1 MMKTPAKV
9 LQIGNYPPPMCG
21 WAIQLKLVA
30 EELRARGDI
39 CEVLK
44 INEGRQIKS
53 PEYIDVQNGFDY
65 VKKVWRYALQ
75 GYQLNVH
82 VNGMSKKGYWLG
94 MIALV
99 TGRVVLRP
107 TLVTFH
113 GGLSQDYFPRAR
125 QSPARWAFQILF
137 TLAGSI
143 ACDSAAIKEA
153 ILDYGVPPG
162 KVTTIATFSPQYL
175 NFSPVT
181 LAREIEE
188 FLAERRPVILSYVS
202 FRPEYRLETLREG
215 MRRYREQNPR
225 AGFIW
230 LGFPDKEIPAAKQY
244 LDTWDSAERSNVL
257 LLGNLTHD
265 EFLTLLSRCF
275 IFLRTPACD
284 GVAASVLESIAL
296 RVPVV
301 ASENG
306 RRPDGVVT
314 YQDSDAADMC
324 EKLLAVTA
332 RYSEVKAGLAVTL
345 HDDNVARMADWLSG
359 RQSKTVETEA
369 LALR

>member
-1 MMKTPAKV
+1 MTKPAKV

-44 INEGRQIKS
+44 INEGRQIKG

-65 VKKVWRYALQ
+65 VRKVWRYALQ
-75 GYQLNVH
+75 GYRLNVH
-82 VNGMSKKGYWLG
+82 VNGMSQKGYWLA
-94 MIALV
+94 MIAVV
-99 TGRVVLRP
+99 TGRVLLRP

-113 GGLSQDYFPRAR
+113 GGLSQDYFPRTS
-125 QSPARWAFQILF
+125 QGSARWAFQVLF

-143 ACDSAAIKEA
+143 ACDSAPIKQE
-153 ILDYGVPPG
+153 IVKYGVPPG

-175 NFSPVT
+175 NFSPVA
-181 LAREIEE
+181 LAREVEG
-188 FLAERRPVILSYVS
+188 FLAKRRPVILSYVS
-202 FRPEYRLETLREG
+202 FRPEYRLETLRES
-215 MRRYREQNPR
+215 MTLYRKQNPQ

-230 LGFPDKEIPAAKQY
+230 LGFPEKEIAAAKQY
-244 LDTWDSAERSNVL
+244 LDSWHNAERSNVL

-275 IFLRTPACD
+275 VFLRTPACD

-314 YQDSDAADMC
+314 YKDSDAADMC

-332 RYSEVKAGLAVTL
+332 RYSEVKEGLTINL
-345 HDDNVARMADWLSG
+345 QDNNVGRMADWLSG
-359 RQSKTVETEA
+359 RESKTVETEV

>member
-1 MMKTPAKV
+1 
-9 LQIGNYPPPMCG
+9 MCG
-21 WAIQLKLVA
+21 WAIQLKLVV

-44 INEGRQIKS
+44 INEGRQIKG

-65 VKKVWRYALQ
+65 VRKVWRYALQ
-75 GYQLNVH
+75 GYRLNVH
-82 VNGMSKKGYWLG
+82 VNGMSKKGYALAT
-94 MIALV
+94 IAVV
-99 TGRVVLRP
+99 TGRVFLRP
-107 TLVTFH
+107 ALVTFH

-125 QSPARWAFQILF
+125 RGPARWAFQILF
-137 TLAGSI
+137 TVAGSI
-143 ACDSAAIKEA
+143 ACDSAPIKEA
-153 ILDYGVPPG
+153 IVRYGAPPS

-175 NFSPVT
+175 NFSPVA
-181 LAREIEE
+181 LAAAVEE
-188 FLAERRPVILSYVS
+188 FITEHQPVILSYVS

-215 MRRYREQNPR
+215 MRRYREQNPQT
-225 AGFIW
+225 GFIW
-230 LGFPDKEIPAAKQY
+230 LGFPEKEITAAKQY
-244 LDTWDSAERSNVL
+244 LDTWDNAERSNVL

-265 EFLTLLSRCF
+265 EFLTLLRRCF

-296 RVPVV
+296 GVPVV

-314 YQDSDAADMC
+314 YKDSDAADMC

-332 RYSEVKAGLAVTL
+332 RYSEVKAKLAMNL

-359 RQSKTVETEA
+359 RKSKTVETEV